1 MTDKKIATT
10 LIVTKLIA
18 SICGGSPS
26 DRPVLN
32 QHATVN

>member
-1 MTDKKIATT
+1 MTDTKIAST

-18 SICGGSPS
+18 SIHGGSAS
-26 DRPVLN
+26 GRPVLN

>member
-1 MTDKKIATT
+1 MTDIKIATT

-18 SICGGSPS
+18 SIYGGSAS
-26 DRPVLN
+26 GRPVLN